1 VVATAQRVG
10 GRAAGA
16 RNLAKC
22 WLLVGWI
29 AACFGGL
36 GWLLGQQRAAT
47 LFGLCSLLASLT
59 VYAFGDRV
67 LLAMLGARP
76 YALAEDPILRST
88 TDRLAAQLG
97 VLPPR
102 LFLIDDLF
110 PRAFAVGRGPRSS
123 SLAVSTGLLGA
134 LPRLELEAVLAHEL
148 MHVRTR
154 DVLTQT
160 FAVLLAVTL
169 LEITRIGGWLSRGL
183 LYVFAPVAS
192 AATHAMLSPG
202 RELVADAGAAAV
214 VGWENMAD
222 AILRLDRASELVQF
236 SASPATEPLF
246 TVNPFAPEGL
256 ARMFVT
262 HPAVDDRIGRL
273 RGAPEEPAKVS

>member
-1 VVATAQRVG
+1 VG
-10 GRAAGA
+10 S
-16 RNLAKC
+16 
-22 WLLVGWI
+22 I
-29 AACFGGL
+29 AACFGGI

-47 LFGLCSLLASLT
+47 LFGLCSLLGALT

-67 LLAMLGARP
+67 LLAMLGARE

-97 VLPPR
+97 VLPPKI
-102 LFLIDDLF
+102 FLIDDLF

-134 LPRLELEAVLAHEL
+134 LPPLELEAVLAHEL

-160 FAVLLAVTL
+160 FTVLLSVTL
-169 LEITRIGGWLSRGL
+169 LEITRIGGWLSRVL
-183 LYVFAPVAS
+183 LYVFAPLAS
-192 AATHAMLSPG
+192 AVTHAMLSPG

-222 AILRLDRASELVQF
+222 AILRLDQAAELVQF

-246 TVNPFAPEGL
+246 TVNPFAADGV

-262 HPAVDDRIGRL
+262 HPSVDDRVRRL
-273 RGAPEEPAKVS
+273 RSTPEEPETRA